1 LLPRVEPRSAL
12 RVAVAAAR
20 LGGACLALA
29 IVVAAPAPEIVLA
42 LLAVVFLLVGGTTVA
57 RPGVPAAL
65 RWSGPV
71 VAVILARLSAG
82 TGAAMLAALLIG
94 LGALLRITLIEATS
108 GLAVFGVGVAVLGGA
123 SPALILAF
131 WLLGA
136 GLLLARRAAGA
147 ARTRIARAFLTAE
160 RTPDRSLP

>member
-1 LLPRVEPRSAL
+1 M
-12 RVAVAAAR
+12 
-20 LGGACLALA
+20 
-29 IVVAAPAPEIVLA
+29 AAPAPEIVLA
-42 LLAVVFLLVGGTTVA
+42 LLAVVFLLVGGTIVG
-57 RPGVPAAL
+57 RPGVLAAL

-94 LGALLRITLIEATS
+94 LGAWLRVTMIEATS

-123 SPALILAF
+123 RPALIVAF
-131 WLLGA
+131 WVLGA
-136 GLLLARRAAGA
+136 GLLLARRVASAT
-147 ARTRIARAFLTAE
+147 RNRIARAFLTAE